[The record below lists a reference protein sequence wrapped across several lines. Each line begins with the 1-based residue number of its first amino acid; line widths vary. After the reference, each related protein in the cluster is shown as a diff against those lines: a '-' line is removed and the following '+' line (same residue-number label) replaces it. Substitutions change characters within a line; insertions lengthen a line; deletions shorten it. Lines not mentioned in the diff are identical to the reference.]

1 MNEQARFIEKMV
13 NARMFEKGNEMV
25 FELDQ
30 ANRMLKILKD
40 NMNNLEERVRREID
54 GQYKTKVL
62 FNQHTLDLESS
73 KFKQMRTELVANMEE

>member
-62 FNQHTLDLESS
+62 FN
-73 KFKQMRTELVANMEE
+73 